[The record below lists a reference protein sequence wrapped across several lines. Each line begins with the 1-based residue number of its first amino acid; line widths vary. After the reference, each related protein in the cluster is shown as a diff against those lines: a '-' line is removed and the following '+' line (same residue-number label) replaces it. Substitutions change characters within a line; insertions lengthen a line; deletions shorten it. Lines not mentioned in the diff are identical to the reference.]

1 MLIIIMFII
10 SWFLSYELL
19 LKFLFLNEVMDEMYL
34 KLYDIDLIL
43 LKF

>member
-34 KLYDIDLIL
+34 
-43 LKF
+43 